1 MFEVIFYVIID
12 EVTCVSELKYA
23 IEKED
28 EGMSEEHEIVQRV
41 YDAKGDMLAADAL
54 ITDYLPFIKAQVS
67 KVMKRSVDVTQEDE
81 LSIGMIAF
89 HEAINAYSKT
99 RGNFL
104 AYASLLIRNR
114 IIDYWRKN
122 DRHNKVVSLDTPA
135 SEDESSKLDYIPD
148 SGASHD
154 ESLVVREATKDEII
168 ELSAQMEEFGVSLT
182 DVSDNSPKQDRT
194 LKACQRVVAYAK
206 DEEELMED
214 FLRTKRLPLA
224 ELVKQTK
231 VARKTIERHRKYII
245 ALLLIYSNGY
255 EIIRGHLTEVMK
267 GVTAE

>member
-1 MFEVIFYVIID
+1 
-12 EVTCVSELKYA
+12 
-23 IEKED
+23 
-28 EGMSEEHEIVQRV
+28 MSKEHEIVQRV

-267 GVTAE
+267 GVTAK